1 MALLVWRPAMQEQI
15 EKDSWMARLSGWV
28 APDQWQAPRWMLELG
43 LELVGLC
50 ALVFLLGIM
59 LYTGTEVAVL
69 KYRLLWHTEWLP
81 VKLVISGLFAAET
94 Y

>member
-1 MALLVWRPAMQEQI
+1 
-15 EKDSWMARLSGWV
+15 
-28 APDQWQAPRWMLELG
+28 
-43 LELVGLC
+43 
-50 ALVFLLGIM
+50 M